1 MKDEYFAKRNLFP
14 NINYWSCILLRLLQ
28 IPENM
33 FNIMFAIPRSTG
45 WIANWR
51 EMMGESVIKIYRPR
65 QIYVG
70 QPLREFVP
78 MKDRKPAAAFTL
90 TSSKN

>member
-1 MKDEYFAKRNLFP
+1 
-14 NINYWSCILLRLLQ
+14 
-28 IPENM
+28 M

-45 WIANWR
+45 WIAHWR
-51 EMMGESVIKIYRPR
+51 EMMGDKVIKIYRPR

-78 MKDRKPAAAFTL
+78 MKDRKPAPAFSL
-90 TSSKN
+90 TSSSKNWEIIKDFYFNNNLITILIFI